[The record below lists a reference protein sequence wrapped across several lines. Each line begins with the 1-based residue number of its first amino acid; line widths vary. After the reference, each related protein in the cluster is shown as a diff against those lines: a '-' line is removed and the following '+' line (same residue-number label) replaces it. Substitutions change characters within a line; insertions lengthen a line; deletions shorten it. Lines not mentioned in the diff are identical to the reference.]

1 LLAGAPDMSLA
12 IPRRGLLAGLAAI
25 PAWAQAQPRTWPNR
39 PVRIVIPSA
48 PGGPLE
54 VPGRFIAEQLTTRLG
69 QPFIVEARPGA
80 GIAIGTRQVVAS
92 TDQHTLLLVATA
104 IAIQPAVQPDAGF
117 DPGKDLLPVSL
128 VSEAS
133 MGFMVR
139 PDSPIRDLA
148 GLVAA
153 AKAAPGRVT
162 YGSSGNGTTTHMAAA
177 LFGVKAGMPWQH
189 VPYRGQGQLISGFLA
204 GDVDVM
210 SGDLGTLLPH
220 HREGRGRV
228 IAVTAPQRV
237 ALLPDVPSVTE
248 LVPDTGITIWFALF
262 APRNFPEEAMA
273 RLQPEIAAL
282 RGNAALTE
290 RMAAGVAQLLMTGP
304 AELEQRVNRELP
316 IWRQVVAEAGI
327 RPE

>member
-1 LLAGAPDMSLA
+1 MS
-12 IPRRGLLAGLAAI
+12 IKRRRLIAGLGAAAL
-25 PAWAQAQPRTWPNR
+25 PSAARAQPRPWPSR

-69 QPFIVEARPGA
+69 QPFVVEARPGA
-80 GIAIGTRQVVAS
+80 GVALGTRHVIGS

-117 DPGKDLLPVSL
+117 DPASDLVPVSL
-128 VSEAS
+128 LTEAS

-139 PDSPIRDLA
+139 PDAPFRDLP

-153 AKAAPGRVT
+153 ARAAPGRIT

-177 LFGVKAGMPWQH
+177 LFGVRAGMQWQH
-189 VPYRGQGQLISGFLA
+189 VPYRGQGQLIGGFLA

-210 SGDLGTLLPH
+210 SGDLATLLPH
-220 HREGRGRV
+220 HREGRGRLL
-228 IAVTAPQRV
+228 AVTAPQRV
-237 ALLPDVPSVTE
+237 AALPDVPSVTE
-248 LVPDTGITIWFALF
+248 TVPDTGIAIWFTLF
-262 APRNFPEEAMA
+262 APRGFPEEAMA
-273 RLQPEIAAL
+273 RLLPELAAL
-282 RGNAALTE
+282 RGNPVLIE
-290 RMAAGVAQLLMTGP
+290 RIAAGGGQLLLTGP
-304 AELEQRVNRELP
+304 RELDERLRRELP
-316 IWRQVVAEAGI
+316 LWRQVVSEAGI